1 MEKARLLEF
10 ESKCVQEE
18 PPYCQAACPLHLD
31 GRALCAFVREGR
43 IDDARKLIERTLP
56 LPEALA
62 RICDAP
68 CREACLRRELGGAI
82 ELGALE
88 RACVE
93 QGPLRRAPLLI
104 PKNGKRVAVVGGG
117 LSALCAAS
125 EGIRKGYSVAVF
137 CAEDRAAAL
146 TALSP
151 LITDEIA
158 RRELAWLE
166 KGGVLFLPL
175 EDLPPLSELSV
186 RFDAAYAGLDDPFAA
201 CATAEATASVNPVS
215 LETSVRG
222 LFAGGAAPSFIL
234 RAADGR
240 RGMKSAERFLQ
251 GASLF
256 SSREKEGPYA
266 TRLFTST
273 EGMASAEPEAVP
285 QEGYSPEEAIREAK
299 RCILCECME
308 CVKHCAYMQHYK
320 GYPKKF
326 AREIYNNLS
335 VIQGTRL
342 ANGMINSCTLCGR
355 CERICPNGFSM
366 ADLCR
371 EARREMLRQE
381 KMPPSAHDFAL
392 EDMRF
397 NNSPRATLLRHEPGK
412 ETSAYLFLPGCRLAG
427 CTPEQTT
434 ALYAFLRDRLEG
446 GVGFWLRCCGA
457 PADWAGRDEELHRE
471 AAKITEEWESMG
483 SPVVVAACTSCLQT
497 FRKATPSIKAVSL
510 WEILEGTELPEGA
523 LSFERT
529 LAVADPCTA
538 AQAPEIRDAVR
549 NVASRAG
556 VRFEEPLL
564 SGEFSFC
571 CGFGGLQESANP
583 TLAALSAKTR
593 GEESSLDFLVYC
605 AMCRNLFTQAGK
617 PAVHLLDIL
626 FPQGDEDPAG
636 RPAIG
641 YSEQQENRVG
651 LVRALRASLWK
662 EEDIVNE
669 PHESIRLVIPP
680 DVEKTLAKRRILADT
695 VRRAIWS
702 AERSGRKMKQ
712 INGALV
718 ASLRPASVTYWV
730 EYAPKGDGSFEVRNG
745 WSHRMFVAGAAENLV
760 PDASEGDGA

>member
-18 PPYCQAACPLHLD
+18 PPYCQACPLHLD

-56 LPEALA
+56 CRSACAYL
-62 RICDAP
+62 DAP

-256 SSREKEGPYA
+256 SSRKRRGRTPPSVHPPP
-266 TRLFTST
+266 RGWL
-273 EGMASAEPEAVP
+273 AEPEAVP
-285 QEGYSPEEAIREAK
+285 QEGYSRRGHPRGEA

-308 CVKHCAYMQHYK
+308 CVNTAPTCSTTKVSQEVRA
-320 GYPKKF
+320 G
-326 AREIYNNLS
+326 
-335 VIQGTRL
+335 
-342 ANGMINSCTLCGR
+342 
-355 CERICPNGFSM
+355 
-366 ADLCR
+366 DL
-371 EARREMLRQE
+371 QQ
-381 KMPPSAHDFAL
+381 P
-392 EDMRF
+392 
-397 NNSPRATLLRHEPGK
+397 
-412 ETSAYLFLPGCRLAG
+412 
-427 CTPEQTT
+427 
-434 ALYAFLRDRLEG
+434 LRDSGNETG
-446 GVGFWLRCCGA
+446 
-457 PADWAGRDEELHRE
+457 
-471 AAKITEEWESMG
+471 
-483 SPVVVAACTSCLQT
+483 
-497 FRKATPSIKAVSL
+497 
-510 WEILEGTELPEGA
+510 
-523 LSFERT
+523 ERH
-529 LAVADPCTA
+529 D
-538 AQAPEIRDAVR
+538 Q
-549 NVASRAG
+549 
-556 VRFEEPLL
+556 
-564 SGEFSFC
+564 
-571 CGFGGLQESANP
+571 
-583 TLAALSAKTR
+583 
-593 GEESSLDFLVYC
+593 LVH
-605 AMCRNLFTQAGK
+605 
-617 PAVHLLDIL
+617 P
-626 FPQGDEDPAG
+626 
-636 RPAIG
+636 
-641 YSEQQENRVG
+641 
-651 LVRALRASLWK
+651 
-662 EEDIVNE
+662 
-669 PHESIRLVIPP
+669 
-680 DVEKTLAKRRILADT
+680 
-695 VRRAIWS
+695 
-702 AERSGRKMKQ
+702 
-712 INGALV
+712 
-718 ASLRPASVTYWV
+718 LRPLRTHLPQRLLHGRSL
-730 EYAPKGDGSFEVRNG
+730 P
-745 WSHRMFVAGAAENLV
+745 
-760 PDASEGDGA
+760 